1 MFIHKRWGNYTREYT
16 RFSDDDAK
24 RKTTCRVLNNLPQ
37 RVAWLPYV
45 YVCFF
50 SISFLFF
57 TSFISFFYT
66 HVKSVVFFIL
76 MYTGALPQY
85 APVYDGCLS
94 IPPAYVWEP
103 ERRPI
108 AEPFVEK
115 KRKGKGS
122 KYWSTCRSI
131 FLFSP
136 KKRRRRH
143 DIRLSTFGMND
154 GWIRRSKT
162 KNVFQT
168 DQLFCPMRVQH
179 ARQREKKKLHN

>member
-1 MFIHKRWGNYTREYT
+1 MTRKGKRLAASSIICLNELLD
-16 RFSDDDAK
+16 SL
-24 RKTTCRVLNNLPQ
+24 TCM
-37 RVAWLPYV
+37 YV
-45 YVCFF
+45 FF

-115 KRKGKGS
+115 KRKGEGS

-154 GWIRRSKT
+154 GWIRRSK

>member
-1 MFIHKRWGNYTREYT
+1 MKKKEKKKKRERCSFISAGAIIQGNISVFPTMTRKGKRLAASSIICLNELLD
-16 RFSDDDAK
+16 SL
-24 RKTTCRVLNNLPQ
+24 TCM
-37 RVAWLPYV
+37 YV
-45 YVCFF
+45 FF

-108 AEPFVEK
+108 AEPFVEE

-122 KYWSTCRSI
+122 KY
-131 FLFSP
+131 
-136 KKRRRRH
+136 
-143 DIRLSTFGMND
+143 
-154 GWIRRSKT
+154 
-162 KNVFQT
+162 
-168 DQLFCPMRVQH
+168 
-179 ARQREKKKLHN
+179 